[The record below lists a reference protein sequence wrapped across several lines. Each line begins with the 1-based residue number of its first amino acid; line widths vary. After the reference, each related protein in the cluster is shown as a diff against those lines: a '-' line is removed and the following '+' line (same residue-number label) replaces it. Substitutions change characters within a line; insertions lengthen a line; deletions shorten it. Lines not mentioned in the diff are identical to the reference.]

1 MIRKGDTVRIKSEW
15 RDPGD
20 ELFHW
25 IAVDD
30 EEKGRVTILPTN
42 TGLSLPP
49 IQTVEVAM
57 LERGDAAP

>member
-1 MIRKGDTVRIKSEW
+1 MIRKGATVRIKPEW
-15 RDPGD
+15 QDPGD

-30 EEKGRVTILPTN
+30 EEKGRVTIMPTN

-49 IQTVEVAM
+49 LQTVEVAM
-57 LERGDAAP
+57 LETGDAAP